1 MNSETD
7 RPDDEAAFE
16 RFINDRFGPEALAHI
31 KASRPP
37 IEGTN
42 GRVTI
47 NGRDVTEPADANDE
61 AAFDRNGDLF
71 KPHGIIINIDPSV
84 YEALKKFS
92 ADFGD
97 IIPPVDTGTLRQ
109 SLNYGRMAEMY
120 RQHFEAEANRRRQ
133 LEEEAERIRRR
144 MLMTPNGEAFLAR
157 VDAFAEANGVEWV
170 DAARICSFADLNDVI
185 ANAGAQLAKA
195 INGMFNSSAFEAFI
209 KDTARMIE
217 EANIAAQT
225 NGSIVNPRNRHERR
239 AKQHKKPLKDSDQQ
253 WKRRNYR
260 NRRNH

>member
-31 KASRPP
+31 KASQPLDAK
-37 IEGTN
+37 N
-42 GRVTI
+42 G
-47 NGRDVTEPADANDE
+47 DYEPAY
-61 AAFDRNGDLF
+61 GDLF
-71 KPHGIIINIDPSV
+71 RPRGIIINIDPSV
-84 YEALKKFS
+84 YEALKRFNIDMRS
-92 ADFGD
+92 AAF
-97 IIPPVDTGTLRQ
+97 IPPVDTGTLRP
-109 SLNYGRMAEMY
+109 SLTYEAIRDMFNAY
-120 RQHFEAEANRRRQ
+120 RQGEAMRRQAAEA
-133 LEEEAERIRRR
+133 EAERIRRR